1 MISTSLA
8 KRLVPFAFLV
18 AAPIALTQTPEAEQ
32 APADA
37 VAPAL
42 PLPDGLEIMRQVEE
56 YQRATS
62 DSAFNRM
69 QLSTCR
75 FGVSDNRITC
85 AERPRV
91 KSLESIGKNY
101 GPEGL
106 DSRSVTIV
114 LEPADER
121 GIGLLSYVFDAADR
135 QNESWIYLSALG
147 RVKRIASGNSDEE
160 SESASLFGSEFTT
173 EDMDTGKLEQY
184 EINVLEAATEGG
196 RDVWVVELI
205 PNEERARETRYGRVV
220 QYIDQERYVTLRS
233 DLYDQYGNEVKRM
246 LSSRVELLDDIW
258 VARSLT
264 MMNLVT
270 NRLSN
275 MAILE
280 IHTGIEVDDEVLTQ
294 RTLTDVAFRETQLQA
309 IREQL
314 E

>member
-1 MISTSLA
+1 MIARKLA
-8 KRLVPFAFLV
+8 ILAL
-18 AAPIALTQTPEAEQ
+18 AAMALPAHAQPEAEQ
-32 APADA
+32 APAA
-37 VAPAL
+37 APS
-42 PLPDGLEIMRQVEE
+42 PDGREIMRQVEE

-75 FGVSDNRITC
+75 FGVSENRITC

-91 KSLESIGKNY
+91 KALESVGKNY

-121 GIGLLSYVFDAADR
+121 GIGLLSYVYDDAER

-184 EINVLEAATEGG
+184 EINVLEESVEGG
-196 RDVWVVELI
+196 REVWVIELI
-205 PNEERARETRYGRVV
+205 PNEERARETRYGRIVN
-220 QYIDQERYVTLRS
+220 YIDKERFVALRS
-233 DLYDQYGNEVKRM
+233 DLYDHYGNAIKRM
-246 LSSRVELLDDIW
+246 LSSRVELIDGVW
-258 VARSLT
+258 MARSAT

-275 MAILE
+275 MAVLE
-280 IHTGIEVDDEVLTQ
+280 IYTGIDVEDEVLTQ
-294 RTLTDVAFRETQLQA
+294 RTLTDAAFRETQLQE
-309 IREQL
+309 IRDQVE
-314 E
+314 

>member
-1 MISTSLA
+1 MNARALA
-8 KRLVPFAFLV
+8 ILVL
-18 AAPIALTQTPEAEQ
+18 AA
-32 APADA
+32 
-37 VAPAL
+37 VVWPAL
-42 PLPDGLEIMRQVEE
+42 AQPESDQASDTVQLPDGMEIMRQVEE
-56 YQRATS
+56 FQRATS

-75 FGVSDNRITC
+75 FGVSENRITC

-91 KSLESIGKNY
+91 KALESVGKNY

-121 GIGLLSYVFDAADR
+121 GIGLLSYVYDDAER

-160 SESASLFGSEFTT
+160 SEAASVFGSEFTT

-184 EINVLEAATEGG
+184 EINVLEESIEGG
-196 RDVWVVELI
+196 REVWVIELI
-205 PNEERARETRYGRVV
+205 PDEERVRETRYGRIVN
-220 QYIDQERYVTLRS
+220 YIDKERYVGLRT
-233 DLYDQYGNEVKRM
+233 DLYDHYGNAIKRM
-246 LSSRVELLDDIW
+246 LASRVELVDGVW
-258 VARSLT
+258 MARSAT

-275 MAILE
+275 MAVLE
-280 IHTGIEVDDEVLTQ
+280 IYTGIDVEDEVLTQ
-294 RTLTDVAFRETQLQA
+294 RTLTDAAFRETQLQS
-309 IREQL
+309 IRSQVE
-314 E
+314 

>member
-1 MISTSLA
+1 MSARALA
-8 KRLVPFAFLV
+8 ILVL
-18 AAPIALTQTPEAEQ
+18 AAMAWPAWAQPESE
-32 APADA
+32 PASET
-37 VAPAL
+37 VQ
-42 PLPDGLEIMRQVEE
+42 LPDGMEIMRQVEE

-75 FGVSDNRITC
+75 FGVSENRITC

-91 KSLESIGKNY
+91 KALESVGKNY

-121 GIGLLSYVFDAADR
+121 GIGMLSYVYDDAER

-160 SESASLFGSEFTT
+160 SEAASVFGSEFTT

-184 EINVLEAATEGG
+184 EINVLEESIEGG
-196 RDVWVVELI
+196 REVWVIELI
-205 PNEERARETRYGRVV
+205 PNEERARETRYGRIVN
-220 QYIDQERYVTLRS
+220 YIDKERYVGLRS
-233 DLYDQYGNEVKRM
+233 DMYDHYGNAVKRM
-246 LSSRVELLDDIW
+246 LASRVELIDGVW
-258 VARSLT
+258 MARSAT

-275 MAILE
+275 MAVLE
-280 IHTGIEVDDEVLTQ
+280 IYTGIDVEDEVLTQ
-294 RTLTDVAFRETQLQA
+294 RTLTDAAFRETQLQS
-309 IREQL
+309 IREQV